1 MGKFFINK
9 PAGIQNHNIQKQE
22 LFVYFAIIVSAAT
35 LFTITW
41 PVMFAVHDDILFYL
55 VSKQGSIIEW
65 IIGSAKS
72 QGRVWFLMSLPLT
85 FFPFIFDSFI
95 AYKTISF
102 LSICFSVFA
111 LWFLLYRHIG
121 KQFSL
126 LAVLMFLT
134 FSQIDTQHNLL
145 ISYVFSHQI
154 SIGIMLLSIERLLTY
169 YKDGTKR
176 ALILSALLLFIA
188 TILYE
193 SFLLFTILLFLISVF
208 NMKKLNAKKVFF
220 DLRFHIALMS
230 IYLIIYFLWRVKFP
244 SSYNGV
250 QFGSTSFFDSLRVVL
265 TYSIG
270 RFPLISFIGIVVKKG
285 VIQISL
291 LELGFFIKG
300 FVASVA
306 TVMIIKS
313 TEALKNKRTI
323 YIGVLSFLGMLLPAT
338 LHSITPKYIMWVKAG
353 SYGYIPSF
361 YSYFFIIILLSV
373 IAIYL
378 YHKIKY
384 KNVLLF
390 LLFVFIFSGSLLTD
404 LNNKYYANGFEE
416 QFVRYKTFDKAVS
429 SSYFANIENGADIY
443 IPDYYG
449 IHHHMPFMNDYARI
463 YTDKNF
469 TFTNK
474 MEELKFDK
482 PTYSLKYDSSSASML
497 MGRINKQMK
506 ADEIAIIS
514 LTPMA
519 GKSVILNKATNGS
532 VQVNDVDIGTF
543 GETAIIPFN
552 QTLDNVILES
562 RDIYLLN
569 SRVLNE
575 FIQSNELLEIQWSE
589 GFSVL
594 EGTPEANWRWCSNS
608 GQLRIINRSARE
620 MQIKLQMG
628 FASGYTDQAK
638 LTIKSDLFIE
648 ELTINNIETE
658 YIKELT
664 VPPGNYVI
672 EFLCDARR
680 VDAPSDPRYLV
691 FRVINFNME
700 SLEEE

>member
-1 MGKFFINK
+1 LYKGIKFK
-9 PAGIQNHNIQKQE
+9 K
-22 LFVYFAIIVSAAT
+22 S
-35 LFTITW
+35 
-41 PVMFAVHDDILFYL
+41 IL
-55 VSKQGSIIEW
+55 
-65 IIGSAKS
+65 
-72 QGRVWFLMSLPLT
+72 LM
-85 FFPFIFDSFI
+85 I
-95 AYKTISF
+95 
-102 LSICFSVFA
+102 
-111 LWFLLYRHIG
+111 FLL
-121 KQFSL
+121 
-126 LAVLMFLT
+126 
-134 FSQIDTQHNLL
+134 
-145 ISYVFSHQI
+145 VFC
-154 SIGIMLLSIERLLTY
+154 G
-169 YKDGTKR
+169 
-176 ALILSALLLFIA
+176 
-188 TILYE
+188 
-193 SFLLFTILLFLISVF
+193 SV
-208 NMKKLNAKKVFF
+208 
-220 DLRFHIALMS
+220 
-230 IYLIIYFLWRVKFP
+230 
-244 SSYNGV
+244 
-250 QFGSTSFFDSLRVVL
+250 
-265 TYSIG
+265 
-270 RFPLISFIGIVVKKG
+270 
-285 VIQISL
+285 
-291 LELGFFIKG
+291 
-300 FVASVA
+300 
-306 TVMIIKS
+306 
-313 TEALKNKRTI
+313 
-323 YIGVLSFLGMLLPAT
+323 
-338 LHSITPKYIMWVKAG
+338 
-353 SYGYIPSF
+353 
-361 YSYFFIIILLSV
+361 
-373 IAIYL
+373 
-378 YHKIKY
+378 
-384 KNVLLF
+384 
-390 LLFVFIFSGSLLTD
+390 LTD

-429 SSYFANIENGADIY
+429 SQYFTAIENGADIY

-449 IHHHMPFMNDYARI
+449 IHLHMPFMNDYARI

-638 LTIKSDLFIE
+638 LTIKSDLFNE
-648 ELTINNIETE
+648 DLTINNIGTE

-664 VPPGNYVI
+664 VPPGNHVI